1 MKKIDHLKDII
12 KNYDLFIID
21 LWGVV
26 HNGVRPFQGAIEVI
40 KELNNN
46 NKKYYFLSNAPRPI
60 SDVKEFLIK
69 KMKIEEKFL
78 KNIMTSGEAAIISIK
93 NFDHGK
99 FFFHLGPE
107 RDKKI
112 YNGLDKFKTDLKKCD
127 YILCTGLYDNK
138 MNDLDFYKQLLK
150 NSLAKKMIC
159 TNPDLKVDRGELQEY
174 CAGTVA
180 KIFEDMGGDVI
191 YFGKPYKEIYELIM
205 SNENKS
211 LIIGDNLKTDIKGAN
226 LIKQDSLFISDGIHK
241 NEIQNYESIN
251 TLFEKYNV
259 KVDYIQKQLSW

>member
-78 KNIMTSGEAAIISIK
+78 K
-93 NFDHGK
+93 
-99 FFFHLGPE
+99 
-107 RDKKI
+107 KK
-112 YNGLDKFKTDLKKCD
+112 
-127 YILCTGLYDNK
+127 
-138 MNDLDFYKQLLK
+138 
-150 NSLAKKMIC
+150 
-159 TNPDLKVDRGELQEY
+159 
-174 CAGTVA
+174 
-180 KIFEDMGGDVI
+180 
-191 YFGKPYKEIYELIM
+191 
-205 SNENKS
+205 
-211 LIIGDNLKTDIKGAN
+211 
-226 LIKQDSLFISDGIHK
+226 
-241 NEIQNYESIN
+241 
-251 TLFEKYNV
+251 
-259 KVDYIQKQLSW
+259 